1 VSETSQVE
9 IESAE
14 AAIHPAFVIGIAL
27 VALGSV
33 YLGILAFWLHHPL
46 LQFPDQSMYLATAG
60 LLLDGKKL
68 YVDMVDFNPPLIT
81 YLNVP
86 AILISRALHIPSP
99 LAFELFLLGLIL
111 VSLVVSGYLLF
122 KDRKGGDSFCYIPF
136 LLGYL
141 FISKLE
147 VLDFGQREHLLII
160 TYLPFFVVRY
170 LRWRGVAIHRGIAIF
185 AGLYAAATL
194 SLKPHFLLM
203 AAAPELV
210 YVLQKRRWK
219 ELVAPETISCALLGI
234 TYGAHLIFMD
244 PEVKDRFF
252 SFVVP
257 LVKTG
262 YDYYTVSFLKTISDF
277 NRSLTYQ
284 FTITL
289 LIALPL
295 NRYCSLIS
303 PTAAFTVAA
312 FGIYIAASQDWSH
325 HWVPVQYGV
334 ITLNWLILAVIV
346 RFISGCAP
354 QSKQLNLYMSGAM
367 CAMALSYMTLLD
379 LPKETNLTKHFDMS
393 RIGYKGQSPADDID
407 PWAEKVLKYSNKGDY
422 ILCISDAISPGYP
435 VTLQTER
442 QPASRY
448 LHGMPLMMA
457 KYLAWEKPRVK
468 DKKKFEGFYN
478 EIIEQY
484 RLDIEKNKPPLI
496 IVRESGIIEPL
507 EKGGFFDVHL
517 NKYKLVETFEEHRF
531 YQRQ

>member
-1 VSETSQVE
+1 VSETTSTE
-9 IESAE
+9 TEAPE
-14 AAIHPAFVIGIAL
+14 AAIHPAFVIGIAV

-33 YLGILAFWLHHPL
+33 YLGILAYWLHHPL
-46 LQFPDQSMYLATAG
+46 LQYPDQSMYLATAG

-86 AILISRALHIPSP
+86 AILIARAFHIPSP
-99 LAFELFLLGLIL
+99 LAFELFLLALIL
-111 VSLVVSGYLLF
+111 VSVVVSGYLLF
-122 KDRKGGDSFCYIPF
+122 KDRKGVDSYCYIPF

-141 FISKLE
+141 FLSKLE
-147 VLDFGQREHLLII
+147 VLDFGQREHLLLI

-170 LRWRGVAIHRGIAIF
+170 LRWRGVYIPRAIAIF

-203 AAAPELV
+203 AAAPELI
-210 YVLQKRRWK
+210 YVLQKRRWR
-219 ELVAPETISCALLGI
+219 ELIAPETASCALLGI
-234 TYGAHLIFMD
+234 TYGAHLILMD

-277 NRSLTYQ
+277 NRSLTYYYAL
-284 FTITL
+284 TL
-289 LIALPL
+289 IIALPL
-295 NRYCSLIS
+295 NRYCSLIA
-303 PTAAFTVAA
+303 PTAAFTTAA
-312 FGIYIAASQDWSH
+312 FGIYIVASQDWSH

-334 ITLNWLILAVIV
+334 ITLNWLIAAVIV
-346 RFISGCAP
+346 RYLSSCAP
-354 QSKQLNLYMSGAM
+354 QSKQLNLYMTGAL
-367 CAMALSYMTLLD
+367 CAAGLGYMTLMD
-379 LPKETNLTKHFDMS
+379 LPRDTATTKYFDMS
-393 RIGYKGQSPADDID
+393 TIGYSGKSPADDVQ
-407 PWAEKVLKYSNKGDY
+407 PWAEKVLQYSKMGDY
-422 ILCISDAISPGYP
+422 ILCVSDAISPGYP
-435 VTLQTER
+435 IALQTQR

-468 DKKKFEGFYN
+468 DKKKFEGFFN

-484 RLDIEKNKPPLI
+484 RLDIEKNKPSLI

-517 NKYKLVETFEEHRF
+517 NKYKLVETFEEHRL

>member
-1 VSETSQVE
+1 MSESIKVE
-9 IESAE
+9 TESPE
-14 AAIHPAFVIGIAL
+14 GAIHPAFVLGIATA
-27 VALGSV
+27 ALGSV
-33 YLGILAFWLHHPL
+33 YLGILAFWLYHPL

-60 LLLDGKKL
+60 LMLDGKKL

-81 YLNVP
+81 YLNLP
-86 AILISRALHIPSP
+86 AVMLARAVHIPSP
-99 LAFELFLLGLIL
+99 LAFALFLLGLIL
-111 VSLVVSGYLLF
+111 VSLLVSGYLMF
-122 KDRKGGDSFCYIPF
+122 KDRKSADAYCYIPF

-141 FISKLE
+141 FICKQE

-170 LRWRGVAIHRGIAIF
+170 LRWRGVEIPRWIAIF
-185 AGLYAAATL
+185 SGLYAAVTL

-210 YVLQKRRWK
+210 YLLQKRRWK
-219 ELVAPETISCALLGI
+219 TLLAPETISCALLGI
-234 TYGAHLIFMD
+234 TYGAHLALMD
-244 PEVKDRFF
+244 PEVKNRFF

-277 NRSLTYQ
+277 NRQLTYS
-284 FTITL
+284 FTLTL

-295 NRYCSLIS
+295 SRYCSLIA

-312 FGIYIAASQDWSH
+312 FGIYIVASQDWSH

-334 ITLNWLILAVIV
+334 FTLTWLVVAVIV
-346 RFISGCAP
+346 RFLSACAP
-354 QSKQLNLYMSGAM
+354 QSKQLNLYMSGTM
-367 CAMALSYMTLLD
+367 CAAGLGYMTLVE
-379 LPKETNLTKHFDMS
+379 LPHDTAYTKHFDMAS
-393 RIGYKGQSPADDID
+393 IGYKGQSPADDVR
-407 PWAEKVLKYSNKGDY
+407 PWSEKVLQYSKKGDY
-422 ILCISDAISPGYP
+422 ILCISDAIAPGYP
-435 VTLQTER
+435 ITLQMER

-468 DKKKFEGFYN
+468 DKEKFEGFYN

-484 RLDIEKNKPPLI
+484 RQDIEKNKPTMI

-507 EKGGFFDVHL
+507 EKGGFFEVHL
-517 NKYKLVETFEEHRF
+517 NRYKLVETFEEHRI